1 MTAFDWA
8 VLAVAGLSL
17 LIGLWRGVVSEVL
30 ALAAWVAAFFAA
42 SHFSGNAAA
51 LLTGAIKD
59 KTLSQVAGFVLVFIV
74 VLLLF
79 ALVRLLAKQLLQ
91 AVGLGPVD
99 RLLGGVF
106 GLVRA
111 AVVLVCLVALGGLTA
126 LPQQAWWREAN
137 LAPPL
142 ETAVLVL
149 KPQLPQIMAKKIHFR

>member
-1 MTAFDWA
+1 MTAFDWM
-8 VLAVAGLSL
+8 VVAVAGLSL

-42 SHFSGNAAA
+42 SKFSAQAAGF
-51 LLTGAIKD
+51 LGGVVKD
-59 KTLSQVAGFVLVFIV
+59 KTLSQVAGFVLVFIG

-79 ALVRLLAKQLLQ
+79 ALARLLAKRLLE

-106 GLVRA
+106 GLARA
-111 AVVLVCLVALGGLTA
+111 AAVLVCMVALGGMTA
-126 LPQQAWWREAN
+126 LPQQTWWREAS

-149 KPQLPQIMAKKIHFR
+149 KPQLPQVMAKKIHFR